1 MRAEEMRTV
10 KKTDLDGGTPD
21 QARPDTRP
29 DLADHLQERAGG
41 LAPDFGA
48 LVAAEIPG
56 LYRYALSLAGNR
68 AEAEDVVGDTVL
80 RALER
85 QDQFR
90 GEASLRTWLH
100 QILHRLAIDRGRRH
114 GREMTVAGVEGTWR
128 DERYSVDAAVVA
140 DRAQIRA
147 ELRDSLLHLPF
158 GYRAVVVLHDAE
170 GWPAAEIAQALG
182 IGLPAAR
189 QRLRRGRMML
199 VTALAQGQERRTAG
213 KQVPLSCW
221 DARSRVSDYIDG
233 ELAAGQRVPLE
244 AHLAACATCPPLYQ
258 ALVGATASLGALHD
272 PDSVV
277 PPELARRIKDRAPRP

>member
-1 MRAEEMRTV
+1 V
-10 KKTDLDGGTPD
+10 KGQAAAADGGHAAPVPGD
-21 QARPDTRP
+21 SH
-29 DLADHLQERAGG
+29 DHAEGRA
-41 LAPDFGA
+41 PEFGA

-56 LYRYALSLAGNR
+56 LYRYALSLTGNQ

-100 QILHRLAIDRGRRH
+100 QILHHLAVDRGRRR
-114 GREMTVAGVEGTWR
+114 GRELTVAEVEDAWR
-128 DERYSVDAAVVA
+128 DEHYSVDASVVA
-140 DRAQIRA
+140 SRAQTRA
-147 ELRDSLLHLPF
+147 ELRDSLLHVPF

-170 GWPAAEIAQALG
+170 GWPVAQIAQALG

-199 VTALAQGQERRTAG
+199 VTALAQGQERRMTGA
-213 KQVPLSCW
+213 KVPLSCR

-233 ELAAGQRVPLE
+233 ELAPGQRAPLE
-244 AHLAACATCPPLYQ
+244 AHLASCATCPPLYQ
-258 ALVGATASLGALHD
+258 ALVGTKASLGALRD
-272 PDSVV
+272 PDSVI
-277 PPELARRIKDRAPRP
+277 PPELARRIQDKTMRP

>member
-1 MRAEEMRTV
+1 MRTV
-10 KKTDLDGGTPD
+10 NETEQDGRAPD
-21 QARPDTRP
+21 QAC
-29 DLADHLQERAGG
+29 AGG
-41 LAPDFGA
+41 PAPDFGV

-56 LYRYALSLAGNR
+56 LYRYALSLTGNH

-100 QILHRLAIDRGRRH
+100 QILHHLAVDRGRRH
-114 GREMTVAGVEGTWR
+114 GREVTAAEVEGAWR
-128 DERYSVDAAVVA
+128 DERYTVDASVVA
-140 DRAQIRA
+140 GRAQTRA
-147 ELRDSLLHLPF
+147 ELRDGLLHLPF

-170 GWPAAEIAQALG
+170 GWPAAQIAQALG

-199 VTALAQGQERRTAG
+199 VTALAQGQERRAAG
-213 KQVPLSCW
+213 KKVPLSCW

-233 ELAAGQRVPLE
+233 ELAAGQRAPLE

-258 ALVGATASLGALHD
+258 ALVGTKACLGALRD

-277 PPELARRIKDRAPRP
+277 PPELARRIQDQARRP